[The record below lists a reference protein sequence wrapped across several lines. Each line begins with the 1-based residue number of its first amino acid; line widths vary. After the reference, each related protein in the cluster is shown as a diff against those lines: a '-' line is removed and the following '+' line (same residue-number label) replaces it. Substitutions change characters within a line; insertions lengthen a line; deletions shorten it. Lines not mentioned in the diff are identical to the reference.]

1 MRTHK
6 DLEVWKL
13 SIDFVTEIYAIT
25 KSYPKEEQFG
35 ITNQIRRA
43 AVSVPS
49 NIAEGAGRRSDKEFL
64 QFLYIALGSVQEID
78 TQLLISL
85 NLEFISKSDYD
96 NLMTKLNQIS
106 KMLFGLIKSIKQ
118 KLN

>member
-1 MRTHK
+1 M
-6 DLEVWKL
+6 
-13 SIDFVTEIYAIT
+13 
-25 KSYPKEEQFG
+25 
-35 ITNQIRRA
+35 RRA
-43 AVSVPS
+43 AVSVSS
-49 NIAEGAGRRSDKEFL
+49 NIAEGAGRHSNKEFI

-85 NLEFISKSDYD
+85 NLEFIAKSDYD
-96 NLMTKLNQIS
+96 ALISKLNQIS